1 MNSKNKMDANTN
13 RHIFQDTS
21 IILSFCRMRN
31 ESKRKK
37 QHQKNKN
44 EKRERKDRK
53 GGKREREKKRQYIK
67 TNSLS
72 CEDKKTTCILFTE
85 MGYALGLFFFA
96 RLSGIAWLC
105 PSGNGEMPVLFGGHC
120 VNNVL

>member
-1 MNSKNKMDANTN
+1 MKAKEKNNTKKTKM
-13 RHIFQDTS
+13 
-21 IILSFCRMRN
+21 
-31 ESKRKK
+31 
-37 QHQKNKN
+37 
-44 EKRERKDRK
+44 KREK
-53 GGKREREKKRQYIK
+53 GKIGRGKKGKRKKRQYIK

>member
-1 MNSKNKMDANTN
+1 M
-13 RHIFQDTS
+13 
-21 IILSFCRMRN
+21 
-31 ESKRKK
+31 
-37 QHQKNKN
+37 
-44 EKRERKDRK
+44 KREK
-53 GGKREREKKRQYIK
+53 GKIGRGEKGKEKKRQYIK

>member
-1 MNSKNKMDANTN
+1 M
-13 RHIFQDTS
+13 
-21 IILSFCRMRN
+21 
-31 ESKRKK
+31 
-37 QHQKNKN
+37 
-44 EKRERKDRK
+44 KREK
-53 GGKREREKKRQYIK
+53 GKIGRGKKGKRKKRQYIK

-85 MGYALGLFFFA
+85 MGYALGLFFA